1 MGIRFVCSVALLPP
15 LRLASRTHTNTS
27 GLRRSSV
34 RQMAA
39 CSRSCR
45 RPQTCTVAALCSWLP
60 GSPARRRP
68 ACPCLLRGREPE
80 YWHLGRSKPSRKRQR
95 GSGIS
100 LQIPHLVLREGAL
113 FCRCCLCV
121 SALVPTH
128 LRQRGRELC
137 LATASGRQ
145 TSPKT

>member
-60 GSPARRRP
+60 GSPARRHP

-80 YWHLGRSKPSRKRQR
+80 CWRSGRSMPSRKRQR
-95 GSGIS
+95 GSSIS
-100 LQIPHLVLREGAL
+100 PQIPRLVLREAAS
-113 FCRCCLCV
+113 FCRCCLGV
-121 SALVPTH
+121 GALVPTH
-128 LRQRGRELC
+128 LRRRGRALC
-137 LATASGRQ
+137 PVAASGQQ
-145 TSPKT
+145 TSPGT